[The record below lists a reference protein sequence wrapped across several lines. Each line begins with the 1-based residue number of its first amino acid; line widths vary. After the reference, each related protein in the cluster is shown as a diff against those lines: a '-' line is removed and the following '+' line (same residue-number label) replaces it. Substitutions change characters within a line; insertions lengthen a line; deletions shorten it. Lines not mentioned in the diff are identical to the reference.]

1 MTFIGAIGRILFH
14 CNALGIVPILV
25 VPPWYYASDSHGPQH
40 HPLHKIQTKK
50 IYSEGVATTT
60 NIDKP
65 YSQTEMHKALFDI
78 ARIYSANIID
88 IDTINVPACSD
99 KYKNY
104 ITGNVHPKAN
114 YMKAIADKCYK
125 SMINMV
131 FMD

>member
-1 MTFIGAIGRILFH
+1 MRSYLLH
-14 CNALGIVPILV
+14 HNHNLD
-25 VPPWYYASDSHGPQH
+25 YH
-40 HPLHKIQTKK
+40 HPNAIYIVVIQ
-50 IYSEGVATTT
+50 YFDV
-60 NIDKP
+60 DKP

-78 ARIYSANIID
+78 ARIYSANVID

-99 KYKNY
+99 KYLNY

-131 FMD
+131 FME